1 MSSSPGFVR
10 RISARTP
17 LRTKLVAAVVLIALV
32 SLTTLASASLML
44 MRQHLLQRVDEQLTS
59 VAEQIGNRVWSD
71 RTAGNRATPLAA
83 ADDDHTISARVPS
96 DILAQVRRPDGT
108 LVATTPIEDLKG
120 PGPRLDPAALAS
132 ARQTP
137 FTLMD
142 ESGTGH
148 WRAVLV
154 PLGSGETDL
163 LVATSLAG
171 VGTTLDDLIVIEMVL
186 GGVVLVA
193 VVAAGVLIV
202 RASLRPLAHMERT
215 AQTISVGHLS
225 QRVPDYHPRTELGS
239 LARALNTMLG
249 QIEAAF
255 SARAHSESLLRQFV
269 ADAGH
274 ELRTPLTA
282 VRGFAQLY
290 KNDPD
295 RGKWLVD
302 RIERAAERMS
312 LMVEDLLLLAQLDQR
327 RPLDRRPIDLLSLVL
342 DATHEARAAAPDR
355 TVDLDVR
362 ADAAY
367 QVLGDEVRLRQ
378 VLDNL
383 LTNALRHTPEGTPVE
398 VRLRGGTLRQA
409 PAAAIEVA
417 DHGPGLSPEQAERV
431 FERFYQVDPAR
442 SKAGGSGLGLS
453 IVAALAAAHDGSVDL
468 ETALGQGATF
478 RVLLPLEP
486 EP

>member
-1 MSSSPGFVR
+1 MRLLR

-17 LRTKLVAAVVLIALV
+17 LRTKLVAAVVLTVIV
-32 SLTTLASASLML
+32 SLTAFTGAGLML
-44 MRQHLLQRVDEQLTS
+44 TRQHLLQRVDEQLAS
-59 VAEQIGNRVWSD
+59 VAEQIADRVWSD
-71 RTAGNRATPLAA
+71 RKAGSRAALVAGD
-83 ADDDHTISARVPS
+83 DDDHTITARVPS
-96 DILAQVRRPDGT
+96 DILAQVRRPDGA
-108 LVATTPIEDLKG
+108 LVATTPLEDLKG
-120 PGPRLDPAALAS
+120 PGPRLDPAALATP
-132 ARQTP
+132 RPGP
-137 FTLMD
+137 FTVVD
-142 ESGTGH
+142 ESGAGH
-148 WRAVLV
+148 WRVLLV
-154 PLGSGETDL
+154 PLGSGETSL

-171 VGTTLDDLIVIEMVL
+171 VGRTLDDFMVIELVL
-186 GGVVLVA
+186 GTVVLVA
-193 VVAAGVLIV
+193 AVVSGVLIV
-202 RASLRPLAHMERT
+202 RASLRPLAQMERT
-215 AQTISVGHLS
+215 AQTIAAGRLS
-225 QRVPDYHPRTELGS
+225 QRIPGYHPRTEVGS
-239 LARALNTMLG
+239 LAGALNAMLG

-255 SARAHSESLLRQFV
+255 SARTRSESLLRQFV

-290 KNDPD
+290 KNDPS
-295 RGKWLVD
+295 RGEWLVE
-302 RIERAAERMS
+302 RMQRAAERMS
-312 LMVEDLLLLAQLDQR
+312 LMVEDLLLLAHLDQR
-327 RPLDRRPIDLLSLVL
+327 RPLDRKPIDLLSLVL

-383 LTNALRHTPEGTPVE
+383 LTNALRHTPEGTPIE

-409 PAAAIEVA
+409 PAAAVEVA

-442 SKAGGSGLGLS
+442 STAGGRGLGLS
-453 IVAALAAAHDGSVDL
+453 IVAALVAAHDGSVDL
-468 ETALGQGATF
+468 ESVPGQGTTF

-486 EP
+486 EA